1 MASNKMTMAM
11 CVCVSG

>member
-11 CVCVSG
+11 RVCVSG